1 MASPGGSGRSGFP
14 IHGKSAGCRQT
25 IFSLM
30 EVDTGLRMPCRTEVQ
45 PPLQTAGDSFSA
57 DYRRGCGRHALLQS
71 SPDGER
77 PVLSFIPANPIL
89 YRGSGKGF
97 WLSKDAIQPLS
108 SGAGKASDAVAGCL
122 SSCFPKRSDPFRLSR
137 LARRAARAD
146 DPAHFRRRRRCSTT
160 MPAMTT
166 GRDSICAL
174 VKLRVS

>member
-30 EVDTGLRMPCRTEVQ
+30 EVDIGLRMLCGTEVQ

-89 YRGSGKGF
+89 YRGSGKGG

-122 SSCFPKRSDPFRLSR
+122 SSCFPKRADPFRLSAWFGVLQGRTIR
-137 LARRAARAD
+137 LISGGGGAAPLRCRR
-146 DPAHFRRRRRCSTT
+146 
-160 MPAMTT
+160 
-166 GRDSICAL
+166 
-174 VKLRVS
+174 

>member
-30 EVDTGLRMPCRTEVQ
+30 EVDAGLRMPCGTEVH

-97 WLSKDAIQPLS
+97 LAFQRRLS
-108 SGAGKASDAVAGCL
+108 SGVVKASDAVAGCL
-122 SSCFPKRSDPFRLSR
+122 SSCFPKRADPFRLSR
-137 LARRAARAD
+137 LVRRVARAD
-146 DPAHFRRRRRCSTT
+146 DPVHFRRRRRCSTT
-160 MPAMTT
+160 MPAITT

>member
-1 MASPGGSGRSGFP
+1 MQTWRRLAAPAVPVFP

-25 IFSLM
+25 IFSLI
-30 EVDTGLRMPCRTEVQ
+30 EVDAGLRMPCGTEVQ

-97 WLSKDAIQPLS
+97 
-108 SGAGKASDAVAGCL
+108 G
-122 SSCFPKRSDPFRLSR
+122 FPKTPYSRYPAVREKPPMRSPDACHPVFQRGPIRSVCPAWFGVLQGRTIRLISAAGGAAPLR
-137 LARRAARAD
+137 CRR
-146 DPAHFRRRRRCSTT
+146 
-160 MPAMTT
+160 
-166 GRDSICAL
+166 
-174 VKLRVS
+174 